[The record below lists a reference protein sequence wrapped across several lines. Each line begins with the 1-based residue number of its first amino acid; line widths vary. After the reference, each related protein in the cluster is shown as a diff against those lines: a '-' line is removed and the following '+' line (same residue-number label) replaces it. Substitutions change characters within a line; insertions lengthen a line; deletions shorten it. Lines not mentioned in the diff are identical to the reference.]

1 MVILTKIDGSRIS
14 VNPDMIKFVEETP
27 DTVITMFTGEKMLV
41 REPQEFIIQKIML
54 LRKKILRGLLR

>member
-1 MVILTKIDGSRIS
+1 MVTLTKIDGSRIS

-41 REPQEFIIQKIML
+41 REPLEFIIQKIML

>member
-1 MVILTKIDGSRIS
+1 MVTLTKIDGSRIS

-54 LRKKILRGLLR
+54 LRRKILRGILR